1 MKRKEYETA
10 MKKAE
15 SADVA
20 LRYAELRIQTLE
32 TALGEAKQVLE
43 LAQRYFPKSIKNAD
57 RFRLLNVL
65 ANSVNPNTQGER
77 Q

>member
-1 MKRKEYETA
+1 MKSEEYKEA
-10 MKKAE
+10 MENAK

-20 LRYAELRIQTLE
+20 LMYAESRIHTLE
-32 TALGEAKQVLE
+32 TALADAKQVLE

-65 ANSVNPNTQGER
+65 ANSVNPNTH
-77 Q
+77 